1 MPEGDTIEL
10 AARRLE
16 PLAGQPLQVE
26 TPHPRHR
33 HDRIP
38 ERLAG
43 AELVR
48 IEARG
53 KHLLLTFS
61 NGLTLHSHLRMRG
74 RWDVYRPGQRW
85 AAPRAGLA
93 RAADV
98 TEHVGVLFD
107 GPVLELLTPAQLSLH
122 PVLRRLGDDL
132 IDDDLDVRPRAA
144 RRCAARTPVARSAT
158 PCSTSACS
166 RASATCG
173 RARRCTRRASGPS
186 ATLGALDDAALRRVV
201 ERASEGLRTQVELGH
216 GRRPR
221 AVYDRTGRPCPRC
234 GTPIASRVQGDD
246 GRTTC
251 WCPGCQ
257 T

>member
-43 AELVR
+43 AQLARV
-48 IEARG
+48 EARG

-85 AAPRAGLA
+85 GRAPA
-93 RAADV
+93 RAWLVLRTAD
-98 TEHVGVLFD
+98 HVGVLFD

-122 PVLRRLGDDL
+122 PVLRRLGEDL
-132 IDDDLDVRPRAA
+132 IDDDLDVDRVLR
-144 RRCAARTPVARSAT
+144 
-158 PCSTSACS
+158 
-166 RASATCG
+166 
-173 RARRCTRRASGPS
+173 
-186 ATLGALDDAALRRVV
+186 ALRREDPGREVGDALLDQRV
-201 ERASEGLRTQVELGH
+201 LAGIGNVWKSEALHAERVGPFRPLGTLDDDALRRIVQRASQGLRTQVELGH

-246 GRTTC
+246 GRTTY

-257 T
+257 I

>member
-43 AELVR
+43 AELAQV
-48 IEARG
+48 EARG

-85 AAPRAGLA
+85 GRSPA
-93 RAADV
+93 RAWLVLRTA
-98 TEHVGVLFD
+98 EHVGVLFD

-122 PVLRRLGDDL
+122 PVLRRLGEDL
-132 IDDDLDVRPRAA
+132 IDDDLDVDRVLRALRREDPGREVGDALLDQRVLAGIGNVWKSEALHAEAVGPFRP
-144 RRCAARTPVARSAT
+144 
-158 PCSTSACS
+158 
-166 RASATCG
+166 
-173 RARRCTRRASGPS
+173 
-186 ATLGALDDAALRRVV
+186 LGTLDDATLRRVV
-201 ERASEGLRTQVELGH
+201 ERASEGMRGQVELGH

-221 AVYDRTGRPCPRC
+221 AVYDRAGRPCPRC
-234 GTPIASRVQGDD
+234 GSRIASRVQGDD
-246 GRTTC
+246 GRTTF